1 MINKH
6 LRKELGGKWTIKK
19 IPFYFKKLL
28 KLIIDLFH
36 KSNVLYAKGTH
47 IITGYP
53 GSGKSLLM
61 SHIINNV
68 DSTKYFFLC
77 NHPEYNQNNVYSFKL
92 EEIFDDKMQIRKFP
106 TIDKEG
112 RKLYGII
119 LDEINLSFNKR
130 DNRSKEYNALFIGL
144 MEFMVSRRHQ
154 GIDRVY
160 CIGQKLEL
168 QDTQLMSIFQFQ
180 HDIYFKKE
188 TYLYY
193 YRRYLLSPYY
203 ETLRHYKYE
212 DSRKFFKA
220 FIKVPKYIKVVN
232 LYKSLEDEFLP
243 YDEIKINFSLY
254 DLELYNTHVLKQDYA
269 KLEEV
274 KIK

>member
-1 MINKH
+1 M
-6 LRKELGGKWTIKK
+6 GGKWELKK
-19 IPFYFKKLL
+19 PPFYFKKVV
-28 KLIIDLFH
+28 KIISDLFK

-68 DSTKYFFLC
+68 DKEKYFFLC
-77 NHPEYNQNNVYSFKL
+77 NLKEYHQENVYNFKL
-92 EEIFDDKMQIRKFP
+92 EDMFTDKMQIRKFP
-106 TIDKEG
+106 TIDEKG
-112 RKLYGII
+112 RKLYAVIY
-119 LDEINLSFNKR
+119 DEINLSFNKR
-130 DNRSKEYNALFIGL
+130 DNRSKEYNSLFIGL
-144 MEFMVSRRHQ
+144 MEFLVSRRHQ
-154 GIDRVY
+154 GIERVY
-160 CIGQKLEL
+160 FIGQKLEL

-193 YRRYLLSPYY
+193 YRRYLLSKYF
-203 ETLRHYKYE
+203 EKIRHYEYKDE
-212 DSRKFFKA
+212 RKFFKG
-220 FIKVPKYIKVVN
+220 FVKIPKYVKVVN
-232 LYKSLEDEFLP
+232 LYKSIEDEFLP
-243 YDEIKINFSLY
+243 YDEIKINFNLY
-254 DLELYNTHVLKQDYA
+254 DLEMYDTHVLKQDYA